1 MGRHIRNTKKW
12 HNIRTN
18 VSLSLF
24 LLYMWMPSGY
34 HTWSLKETRKAPEE
48 LPVDRACIWPREGLR
63 FNLQH
68 QPQNIKSQGMEKNQT
83 ENKGKIQR
91 GRQFT

>member
-1 MGRHIRNTKKW
+1 MAQHKDKCVPFI
-12 HNIRTN
+12 ILI
-18 VSLSLF
+18 V
-24 LLYMWMPSGY
+24 YVDAMGY

-48 LPVDRACIWPREGLR
+48 LPVDRARIWPREDLR